1 MVCGNNMQDSKLKE
15 LEDEVSRFGTH
26 QIKGI
31 AYFLTL
37 LGGAID
43 AVSYMGFDHTLPVAQ
58 TGNLL
63 LLMVDI
69 TRLNVQGIAIK
80 MTTLLSFIAGLVVS
94 RCAYHYYR
102 SIYWRIYILVGL
114 SAACLF
120 AFLAFDHLPGG
131 LAIAP
136 LSFTLAMTT
145 GAFNKVENELYN
157 NSFTTGNIKKAIIAW
172 CGFLFKGQAEQKEQ
186 AVIFTCLVLSFVIGA
201 FTAAL
206 FYSWFG
212 MAALLVILCEIIM
225 FTVWYFLL
233 IRFSQKS

>member
-1 MVCGNNMQDSKLKE
+1 MQDSKLKE

-120 AFLAFDHLPGG
+120 TFLAFDHLPSG

-145 GAFNKVENELYN
+145 GAFNKVENEFYN
-157 NSFTTGNIKKAIIAW
+157 NSFPQGISKKPSLL
-172 CGFLFKGQAEQKEQ
+172 GVSSFLKDRQSRRSE
-186 AVIFTCLVLSFVIGA
+186 LSF
-201 FTAAL
+201 
-206 FYSWFG
+206 
-212 MAALLVILCEIIM
+212 LLA
-225 FTVWYFLL
+225 
-233 IRFSQKS
+233 

>member
-1 MVCGNNMQDSKLKE
+1 MQDSKLKE

-43 AVSYMGFDHTLPVAQ
+43 AVSYMGFDHTLPAAQ
-58 TGNLL
+58 TGKLL

-120 AFLAFDHLPGG
+120 TFLAFDHLPSG

-172 CGFLFKGQAEQKEQ
+172 CEFLFKGQAEQKER
-186 AVIFTCLVLSFVIGA
+186 AVVFTCLVLSFVIGA

-206 FYSWFG
+206 FYFLFG
-212 MAALLVILCEIIM
+212 MAALLVILCEIII
-225 FTVWYFLL
+225 FTVCYFLL

>member
-1 MVCGNNMQDSKLKE
+1 MQDSKLKE

-120 AFLAFDHLPGG
+120 TFLAFDHLPSG

-172 CGFLFKGQAEQKEQ
+172 CEFLFKGQAEQKEQ

-212 MAALLVILCEIIM
+212 MAALLVILCEIII

>member
-1 MVCGNNMQDSKLKE
+1 MQDSKLKE

-43 AVSYMGFDHTLPVAQ
+43 AVSYMGFDHTLPAAQ

-94 RCAYHYYR
+94 RCAYTIIGV
-102 SIYWRIYILVGL
+102 SIGVFI
-114 SAACLF
+114 S
-120 AFLAFDHLPGG
+120 
-131 LAIAP
+131 
-136 LSFTLAMTT
+136 
-145 GAFNKVENELYN
+145 
-157 NSFTTGNIKKAIIAW
+157 
-172 CGFLFKGQAEQKEQ
+172 
-186 AVIFTCLVLSFVIGA
+186 
-201 FTAAL
+201 
-206 FYSWFG
+206 
-212 MAALLVILCEIIM
+212 
-225 FTVWYFLL
+225 
-233 IRFSQKS
+233 